1 MSSSAATRFSDAPG
15 TATVDVGHVLD
26 EAQWSG
32 FGKGVLVLVSLVIVL
47 DGLDSQTLTLAIP
60 SIMREWGIGR
70 GPFGPL
76 LALGFVA
83 MAIGTGLGGMLG
95 DRLGRRG
102 ALLGSTAVFGLGTL
116 AGALTHDIWWLG
128 VTRIVA
134 SVGLGSAMPNATAL
148 VAEYTPRRNRS
159 LALGIA
165 MGSQPVG
172 TFIGGLIAAAVLS
185 GSSWEMLFVVT
196 GIIPLLCGVA
206 LLFLLPESIRFL
218 LNRGGANPRIAAL
231 LARLGHPAAPGA
243 VFVDRGE
250 ERARRASLGELFTPL
265 HRRDTLVLSG
275 AFFLVICSNLFT
287 LAWTPSLLA
296 SLGYTPGST
305 SAAIATF
312 SIGGLFG
319 AVGGAAL
326 FGLIGSR
333 WSLSLMIGGAVA
345 VMLVI
350 ASSPFGPGGLGM
362 TTLLALL
369 FVAGAFIPG
378 SQVLLFS
385 LAGQAYPTAI
395 RATGVGF
402 AAAVGR
408 IGAVV
413 SGLAGPFLIPLG
425 PPGFFGAIA
434 LVMAASA
441 VLLLFTRTVIQ
452 PSHRGELPA
461 GTSLHPL

>member
-1 MSSSAATRFSDAPG
+1 MPSSAATRITDPPLRPATG
-15 TATVDVGHVLD
+15 RTTVDVGHVLD

-32 FGKGVLVLVSLVIVL
+32 FGKLVLVLVSLVIVM
-47 DGLDSQTLTLAIP
+47 DGLDTQTLTLAIP

-83 MAIGTGLGGMLG
+83 MAIGTALGGMVG
-95 DRLGRRG
+95 DQLGRRG
-102 ALLGSTAVFGLGTL
+102 ALLASTFVFGLGTL
-116 AGALTHDIWWLG
+116 AGAATHDVWWLG
-128 VTRIVA
+128 VSRVVA

-165 MGSQPVG
+165 MGSQPIG
-172 TFIGGLIAAAVLS
+172 TFVGGLIAAAVLS
-185 GSSWEMLFVVT
+185 RSSWETLFVVC
-196 GIIPLLCGVA
+196 GVIPLLCGVA

-218 LNRGGANPRIAAL
+218 LNRGGASARIAGL
-231 LARLGHPAAPGA
+231 LGRLGHPVAGDA

-250 ERARRASLGELFTPL
+250 ERAERASVRELFTPL

-287 LAWTPSLLA
+287 LAWTPALLA
-296 SLGYTPGST
+296 ELSYAPGST
-305 SAAIATF
+305 SAAVAMF
-312 SIGGLFG
+312 SLGGLIGAIGG
-319 AVGGAAL
+319 AVL

-333 WSLSLMIGGAVA
+333 WALSLMIGGAV
-345 VMLVI
+345 VTTLVI
-350 ASSPFGPGGLGM
+350 GVLPIGPGGIGL
-362 TTLLALL
+362 TPLLALL
-369 FVAGAFIPG
+369 VVAGAFIPG

-413 SGLAGPFLIPLG
+413 SGLAGPLLIPFG
-425 PPGFFGAIA
+425 SFGFFGAIA
-434 LVMAASA
+434 VVMLASA
-441 VLLLFTRTVIQ
+441 VLLLFTRTVIR
-452 PSHRGELPA
+452 PSERAA
-461 GTSLHPL
+461 G